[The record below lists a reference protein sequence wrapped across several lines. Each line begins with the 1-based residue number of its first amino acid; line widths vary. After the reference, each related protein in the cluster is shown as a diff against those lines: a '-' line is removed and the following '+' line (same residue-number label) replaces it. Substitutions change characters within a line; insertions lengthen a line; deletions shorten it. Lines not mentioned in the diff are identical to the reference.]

1 MKPLDTSIAP
11 WLKGKSAYLSPH
23 IDRAWEH
30 PDLARMMSN
39 EFPLPPAE
47 SVREAIE
54 QYGAIGNRYPDAG
67 AIVRSYIAE
76 LNELDG
82 PEYVLLGNGS
92 NEALEMAIRTFVT
105 PGDEVIQPTPCYF
118 FYGLR
123 TEAAGG
129 KMVSVPVLLKDG
141 QFQYDYEGVLK
152 AITPR
157 TKIVIF
163 GNPNN
168 PTGNYAGGPRFMEI
182 VETGIP
188 VIVDEA
194 YVEFAGLQ
202 KSQVGLVKK
211 YPNVIITR
219 TLSKAY
225 GLAGVRFGYSLSHP
239 DTMRQMSALLLPWN
253 VGTIAMWAGLAA
265 LQDRQTLSEH
275 VEYMDHERA
284 NFVKE
289 WSKIPG
295 MTIYPCH
302 SNFMLFDARGT
313 GKTGKEIVAEADKQ
327 GIIIRAHNEMHGS
340 NGWFRITI
348 SGPEE
353 NQRLIKVVKEFLTK

>member
-1 MKPLDTSIAP
+1 MKSLETKVAP

-23 IDRAWEH
+23 IDRAWAH
-30 PDLARMMSN
+30 QDLARMMSN

-54 QYGAIGNRYPDAG
+54 KYGAIGNRYPDAG
-67 AIVRSYIAE
+67 AVVRSYIAE
-76 LNELDG
+76 LNGLEG

-92 NEALEMAIRTFVT
+92 NETLEMAIRTFVT
-105 PGDEVIQPTPCYF
+105 PGDEVIQQTPAYF
-118 FYGLR
+118 LYALR
-123 TEAAGG
+123 AEAAGG
-129 KMVSVPVLLKDG
+129 KIVSVPVLLKDG
-141 QFQYDYEGVLK
+141 EFVYDYDGLFK

-157 TKIVIF
+157 TKVIIF

-168 PTGNYAGGPRFMEI
+168 PTGHYAGGPRFMQI

-194 YVEFAGLQ
+194 YVEFAGLE

-211 YPNVIITR
+211 YPNVIIAR

-225 GLAGVRFGYSLSHP
+225 GLAGMRFGYSLSHP
-239 DTMRQMSALLLPWN
+239 DTMRQMSALALPWN
-253 VGTIAMWAGLAA
+253 VGTLTMWAGLAA
-265 LQDRQTLSEH
+265 LQDREVLQKH
-275 VEYMDHERA
+275 IDYMDHERE

-295 MTIYPCH
+295 MKVYPCH
-302 SNFMLFDARGT
+302 CNFMIFDAGGT

-327 GIIIRAHNEMHGS
+327 GILIRAHNEMYGS
-340 NGWFRITI
+340 KGWFRITI

-353 NQRLIKVVKEFLTK
+353 NQRLIRVVEKFLTK

>member
-1 MKPLDTSIAP
+1 MKPLDASIAP

-54 QYGAIGNRYPDAG
+54 KYSAIGNRYPDAG

-76 LNELDG
+76 LNGLDG
-82 PEYVLLGNGS
+82 PECVLLGNGS
-92 NEALEMAIRTFVT
+92 NETLEMAIRTFVT
-105 PGDEVIQPTPCYF
+105 PGDEVIQQTPAYF
-118 FYGLR
+118 LYAIR

-129 KMVSVPVLLKDG
+129 KTVSVPILLKDNE
-141 QFQYDYEGVLK
+141 FVYDYDGLFK

-157 TKIVIF
+157 TKIIVF

-168 PTGNYAGGPRFMEI
+168 PTGNYAEGPRFLEI

-194 YVEFAGLQ
+194 YVEFSGL
-202 KSQVGLVKK
+202 KESQVGLVKK
-211 YPNVIITR
+211 YPNVIVIR

-225 GLAGVRFGYSLSHP
+225 GLAGLRFGYSLSHP
-239 DTMRQMSALLLPWN
+239 DTMLQMSALALPWN
-253 VGTIAMWAGLAA
+253 VGTLTMWAGLAA
-265 LQDRQTLSEH
+265 LQDREALRKH
-275 VEYMDHERA
+275 IEYIDHERED
-284 NFVKE
+284 FVKE

-295 MTIYPCH
+295 MKIYPCR
-302 SNFMLFDARGT
+302 SNFMIFDAGGT
-313 GKTGKEIVAEADKQ
+313 GKTGKEVVAEADKQ
-327 GIIIRAHNEMHGS
+327 GILIRAHNEMYGS
-340 NGWFRITI
+340 KGWFRITI

-353 NQRLIKVVKEFLTK
+353 NRRLIDVVKRFLKQ